1 MGKFDIYMKNTLKSK
16 LPDYWCYLYLK
27 DSLYPIQYYVHLYTV
42 CQSHNFAKH
51 LQMKTR
57 ILTVG
62 ALLKQMQLTLLSFY
76 TEVMTRKFYSDGQQ
90 FHQFQQQSPLT

>member
-1 MGKFDIYMKNTLKSK
+1 
-16 LPDYWCYLYLK
+16 
-27 DSLYPIQYYVHLYTV
+27 
-42 CQSHNFAKH
+42 
-51 LQMKTR
+51 MKTR

-90 FHQFQQQSPLT
+90 FQVIFVDIGGIVDHHSMS